1 MDLFDGLVQRW
12 RGDAE
17 LEPTKRKLDFPHNC
31 YNDLK
36 RLSNPDMEIISKA
49 LDGLLEQYDDMEM
62 VRVEKRLDRLVKV
75 WNDARY
81 IMQQYRESKNSMNVL
96 ISRNRTRQHWIAILT
111 IIPCTSK
118 AGIAARP
125 TLLKR
130 SVENEEMDK
139 GPEFNLSSLK
149 RRIGGDMGIK
159 GNPKRQKPN
168 PPSLE
173 RSIGDV
179 TQMDRASLKR
189 YKPDMDLPP
198 EIWGNVLQYLH
209 PLDRQ
214 AFKLITKTAF
224 RILTSSQTRNSG
236 IWANIFYNNR
246 AAFNALKHGVD
257 LALIGRVHDIG
268 NKHAEKPYLFLVTL
282 PVNADAWQQEA
293 AKILPFLRDE
303 KTWVLY
309 YARDCPQEVALTRCV
324 AQLH

>member
-118 AGIAARP
+118 AGITARP

-130 SVENEEMDK
+130 SVENEEYKKMDRGPELNLSSLKRRIDDSEINGNPKRQKPNPPSSERNIGGEEMDK

-149 RRIGGDMGIK
+149 RRIDDSEIN

-168 PPSLE
+168 PPSSE
-173 RSIGDV
+173 RNIGGEE
-179 TQMDRASLKR
+179 MDKGPEFNLSSLKR
-189 YKPDMDLPP
+189 RIDDLEINGNPKRQKPNPP
-198 EIWGNVLQYLH
+198 SSEHNIGNVMNRDSWKRH
-209 PLDRQ
+209 NPDVKIEDEEMDRDSR
-214 AFKLITKTAF
+214 K
-224 RILTSSQTRNSG
+224 RR
-236 IWANIFYNNR
+236 
-246 AAFNALKHGVD
+246 
-257 LALIGRVHDIG
+257 RVS
-268 NKHAEKPYLFLVTL
+268 
-282 PVNADAWQQEA
+282 
-293 AKILPFLRDE
+293 
-303 KTWVLY
+303 
-309 YARDCPQEVALTRCV
+309 
-324 AQLH
+324 